1 MNLSNKKKGVLSILI
16 STLGFS
22 IIPIFAKLGIE
33 SGFSSSILLFYRFLF
48 ATFIFYFYLKFKK
61 HKFIS
66 QKNIYWKIFI
76 AGFIYSMQC
85 ICYFTAFKYIS
96 TSLGAI
102 IYNTYPIFT
111 IFFSYLFLKTKI
123 TIRMI
128 IGVVLAI
135 LGSILVV
142 YSPMT
147 ENKII
152 GIILIIL
159 TTIFSGIYMV
169 YTKKNLEDIESVE
182 LTTYVSLTCS
192 LVFLIISLFSKTF
205 IFIDNILILGYVFCL
220 SIFSTVIGLLGFIK
234 AISLLDVGLV
244 SVINL
249 IEPFFTVTF
258 SYILFKDSLT
268 ILQLIGGFIIILG
281 VYFYEK

>member
-1 MNLSNKKKGVLSILI
+1 MVLE
-16 STLGFS
+16 G
-22 IIPIFAKLGIE
+22 
-33 SGFSSSILLFYRFLF
+33 R
-48 ATFIFYFYLKFKK
+48 KFVTP
-61 HKFIS
+61 
-66 QKNIYWKIFI
+66 KNIHWKIYL
-76 AGFIYSMQC
+76 GGLVYSLQC
-85 ICYFTAFKYIS
+85 LCYFTAFKYIS

-123 TIRMI
+123 TLKMI
-128 IGVVLAI
+128 LGVILAI

-147 ENKII
+147 ESKII
-152 GIILIIL
+152 GIILIIF

-169 YTKKNLEDIESVE
+169 YTKKKIEKIDSLE
-182 LTTYVSLTCS
+182 LTTYIS
-192 LVFLIISLFSKTF
+192 LVCCTTFLLISLFSRTF
-205 IFIDNILILGYVFCL
+205 TFIDNISILSYVLCL
-220 SIFSTVIGLLGFIK
+220 SICSTVIGFLGFMK
-234 AISLLDVGLV
+234 AIALLDVGLV

-249 IEPFFTVTF
+249 IEPFFTVAF

-268 ILQLIGGFIIILG
+268 VPQLIGGFIIILG